1 MKDII
6 KLFEEELNTTLTEKE
21 TAYIED
27 LNSKHTT
34 KNLLKALKKAVYN
47 NYDLLIIEKIL
58 NEVDLSDCEDYD
70 ISEVL
75 NNNEDK
81 TKVELAIED
90 RFKRQL
96 TLLERY
102 IIKEKLS
109 NYSEEKIKQ
118 ALYSKRLEKQL
129 SLHMLV
135 EVLRFNKL
143 D

>member
-21 TAYIED
+21 IAYIED
-27 LNSKHTT
+27 LNNKHTT

-102 IIKEKLS
+102 IIKEELS

-118 ALYSKRLEKQL
+118 ALYSKRLEQQL

-135 EVLRFNKL
+135 EVLRFDKL